1 MIQMTFLH
9 CFVILLIHRKRNQL
23 YFPVVVVVLNIL
35 EDWASEALDFRRV
48 EVAVSEVVFSVNF
61 EHRT

>member
-1 MIQMTFLH
+1 MIFLH
-9 CFVILLIHRKRNQL
+9 CFVILYRKPNQL
-23 YFPVVVVVLNIL
+23 FLPVVVVVLNIL